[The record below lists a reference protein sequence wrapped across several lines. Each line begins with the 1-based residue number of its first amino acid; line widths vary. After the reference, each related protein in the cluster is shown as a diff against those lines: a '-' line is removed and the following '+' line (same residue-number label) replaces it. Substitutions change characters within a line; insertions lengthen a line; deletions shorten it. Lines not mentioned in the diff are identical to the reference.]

1 MENMEN
7 VENVE
12 KKEKTI
18 NWSHFATRS
27 RKVKGSDKPV
37 YDRIYTTIKSDS
49 KDWVAKY
56 YGSGVDVYVF
66 ILGVGNNVAFLH
78 KAGEARVVGNK
89 KAGARARELTKW
101 YAEQAGADIEWV
113 EDLPT
118 REGAERSTGASK
130 YSSLEAL
137 MDGALTVDLDF

>member
-1 MENMEN
+1 M
-7 VENVE
+7 E

-18 NWSHFATRS
+18 NWSYFATRS
-27 RKVKGSDKPV
+27 RKGK
-37 YDRIYTTIKSDS
+37 YDRIFTTVKSDS
-49 KDWVAKY
+49 KDWVSKY
-56 YGSGVDVYVF
+56 YGAGVDVYVF

-78 KAGEARVVGNK
+78 KAGDTRVVGNK
-89 KAGARARELTKW
+89 KAGARARELTTW
-101 YAEQAGADIEWV
+101 YATQAGADIEWV

-118 REGAERSTGASK
+118 REGAERYTGASK

>member
-1 MENMEN
+1 MEKK
-7 VENVE
+7 E

-18 NWSHFATRS
+18 NWSHFATRT
-27 RKVKGSDKPV
+27 RKGK
-37 YDRIYTTIKSDS
+37 YDSIFTTVKSDS

-56 YGSGVDVYVF
+56 YGAGVDVYVF

-78 KAGEARVVGNK
+78 KAGEARVIGNK
-89 KAGARARELTKW
+89 KAGARARELTTW
-101 YAEQAGADIEWV
+101 YATQAGADIEWV

-130 YSSLEAL
+130 YSTLEAL